1 MIVRN
6 FFDVAHSNDYYV
18 ADITE
23 YEYPNALLAIGI
35 IFFRKIE
42 IIRYYMLEFRSLNK
56 LSIRSFSFKSI
67 TYHKFQ

>member
-1 MIVRN
+1 MFARSCLIYQLNTIVRN

-23 YEYPNALLAIGI
+23 YEYPNALLDIGI

-42 IIRYYMLEFRSLNK
+42 IIRHYMLDLEALINSL
-56 LSIRSFSFKSI
+56 
-67 TYHKFQ
+67 